1 MNIRRET
8 FNKCKQGIWLIK
20 LKEDKYLHIPKPKTT
35 IKYFFSFLKGVLTIP
50 IGLIL
55 IVCEALL
62 EALEEMPRFVSG
74 DIIHPFRLMFPNIVD
89 VVDEGS
95 QWVADIK
102 MLENDK

>member
-8 FNKCKQGIWLIK
+8 FNECKRGIWLIK
-20 LKEDKYLHIPKPKTT
+20 LKKDKYLHIPKPKTT
-35 IKYFFSFLKGVLTIP
+35 IKYFLDFLKGILTIP

-55 IVCEALL
+55 VVCEALL
-62 EALEEMPRFVSG
+62 EALEEMPRFISG
-74 DIIHPFRLMFPNIVD
+74 DIIHPLRLMFPNIVD

-95 QWVADIK
+95 QWVADMK